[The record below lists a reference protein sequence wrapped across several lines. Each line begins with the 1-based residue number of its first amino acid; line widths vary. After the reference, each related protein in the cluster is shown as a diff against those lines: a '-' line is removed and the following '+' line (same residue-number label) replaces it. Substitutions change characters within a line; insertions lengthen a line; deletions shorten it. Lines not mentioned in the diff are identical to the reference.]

1 MKNYIEITI
10 VANGKKY
17 EIISQ
22 REATRFAESLRI
34 AGVEY
39 KAKERSVTTE
49 EYKAVLHRIAVRKQE
64 ERK

>member
-10 VANGKKY
+10 AANGKKY

-39 KAKERSVTTE
+39 KATSRSVSKE
-49 EYKAVLHRIAVRKQE
+49 EFKAVLHRIAARKQE
-64 ERK
+64 GRK